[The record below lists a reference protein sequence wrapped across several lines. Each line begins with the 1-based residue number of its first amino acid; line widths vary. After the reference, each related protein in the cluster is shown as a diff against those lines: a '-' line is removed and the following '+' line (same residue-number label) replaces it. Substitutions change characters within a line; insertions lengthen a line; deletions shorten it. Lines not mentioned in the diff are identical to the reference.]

1 MLGVA
6 EIGIQAEIWDIDTR
20 SIHFLKFKRSSGL
33 KTLYKLKK
41 RLKARG

>member
-1 MLGVA
+1 VLGVA

-20 SIHFLKFKRSSGL
+20 SQIQEIIWV